1 MGARRWILKGFL
13 FFTMAVLISAGEYQ
27 DVREFLSK
35 GELEL
40 QWNPFLKIGVF
51 RLGYSVVSFRVD
63 EPWVL
68 LNYRQRMRIDPIVE
82 EEGTLKLTSQTVET
96 IHRALLGPKR
106 SGPRVA
112 AIFIDPGHG
121 GKDPG
126 TIGRHQVGK
135 ETIELNEKDIVLRT
149 SLALADLLKR
159 RFPEKQVILSRSDDR
174 YLTLEERTE
183 MANSISVD
191 PEDAVIYVSLHV
203 NASLN
208 PKAKGFE
215 VWYLP
220 PQYRRKLIDGDR
232 VGAQNQEILP
242 ILNMMLE
249 EEYTIESILLA
260 KHILDSMQ
268 TSVGSVSENRGLK
281 EETWFVVRKAKMPSV
296 LVEIGFITNEE
307 EAKLLSQ
314 PEYLQKIAQAIY
326 NGIVQFIGT
335 IDGSTR
341 RSHYEDQL
349 DRSQSN
355 TFRVLS
361 QPPQGDP
368 Y

>member
-1 MGARRWILKGFL
+1 MGTRHWILSSIVFIAITFL
-13 FFTMAVLISAGEYQ
+13 IPAGEYQ
-27 DVREFLSK
+27 DVGEFLSR
-35 GELEL
+35 GDLEL

-51 RLGYSVVSFRVD
+51 RIGYSVVSFRVE

-68 LNYRQRMRIDPIVE
+68 INYRERIKIDPIIE
-82 EEGTLKLTSQTVET
+82 KAGTLQWTKRTEEA
-96 IHRALLGPKR
+96 IYKALVGSKK
-106 SGPRVA
+106 SGHRVA

-126 TIGRHQVGK
+126 TIGRHQIGK
-135 ETIELNEKDIVLRT
+135 ETLELKEKDIVLKI
-149 SLALADLLKR
+149 SLMLADLLKR
-159 RFPEKQVILSRSDDR
+159 RYPEKQVILSRSDDR

-191 PEDAVIYVSLHV
+191 PEDAVIYISVHV

-220 PQYRRKLIDGDR
+220 PQYRRKLIDGDQVNTEHR
-232 VGAQNQEILP
+232 EILP

-260 KHILDSMQ
+260 KHILDSMVE
-268 TSVGSVSENRGLK
+268 SVGSLSENRGLK

-296 LVEIGFITNEE
+296 LVEVGFITNEE
-307 EAKLLSQ
+307 EAKLLNQ
-314 PEYLQKIAQAIY
+314 PAYLQKIAQAIY
-326 NGIVQFIGT
+326 NGIIRFIGT
-335 IDGSTR
+335 IEQPSRRTR
-341 RSHYEDQL
+341 HE
-349 DRSQSN
+349 N
-355 TFRVLS
+355 
-361 QPPQGDP
+361 
-368 Y
+368 

>member
-1 MGARRWILKGFL
+1 MGARRVILTGFL
-13 FFTMAVLISAGEYQ
+13 FFALAVLLSAGEYQ
-27 DVREFLSK
+27 DVRDFLSK
-35 GELEL
+35 GDVEL

-51 RLGYSVVSFRVD
+51 RWGYSVVSFRVD

-82 EEGTLKLTSQTVET
+82 EGGTLKWTSQTLET
-96 IHRALLGPKR
+96 IHRALLGPRR

-126 TIGRHQVGK
+126 TIGRHQIGK
-135 ETIELNEKDIVLRT
+135 ETLELKEKDIVLKT
-149 SLALADLLKR
+149 SLILADLLKK

-191 PEDAVIYVSLHV
+191 PEDAVIYVSIHV

-232 VGAQNQEILP
+232 LNAENREILP

-260 KHILDSMQ
+260 KHILDCMEESI
-268 TSVGSVSENRGLK
+268 GSVSENRGLK

-296 LVEIGFITNEE
+296 LVEIGFITHEE

-326 NGIVQFIGT
+326 NGIVRFIGT
-335 IDGSTR
+335 IDGATR
-341 RSHYEDQL
+341 RSHYEDPL
-349 DRSQSN
+349 DRSQSS
-355 TFRVLS
+355 TGRVLS
-361 QPPQGDP
+361 QDTQADP
-368 Y
+368 S